1 MVIKCYLILQIC
13 YILQNLTL
21 CPNETDFENN
31 QDDYFEDDVYESDNA
46 KEENVE
52 KIALVS

>member
-31 QDDYFEDDVYESDNA
+31 QDDYFEDDVYGFLADRRF
-46 KEENVE
+46 
-52 KIALVS
+52 